1 MYFKYI
7 PGVWSLALSF
17 FIVML
22 LGLFS
27 VVYYRVRGA
36 KLFGFCML
44 FLGGWTICKGLAIL
58 GADYYTRNI
67 WACAGFCLYMAL
79 HMSWFF
85 MVLQF
90 GGGKDWLK
98 WKRLLALLLL
108 PVLSS
113 ILVWTKPFA
122 DLTYY
127 GYIMDSS
134 VHFPLAG
141 KPHGWLLLLIPV
153 YIYTLDLLAIVLVI
167 RRSLFYKSIYGMKMS
182 SFVLGPIISVCPS
195 ILYLLSF
202 WLIKGYDITAVFMS
216 VSSVIAAAGGYHLFV
231 SAPVAREAAVDNI
244 NIAILVVNN
253 YGNIADMN
261 HAARQMFEKRKQA
274 LLGLPANEVF
284 ANLSSEIS
292 ELQDGDSKEIEYL
305 DRQNG
310 QTRFLRAQ
318 RMPINNKKGAT
329 AGYVVLI
336 SDITE
341 MRMERLRMLQ
351 QTSAVVAN
359 REREKLAR
367 DLHDNL
373 AQVLASIS
381 MQAQGICNELEYEE
395 TEKVYRDLTRLVGIS
410 QSAHSDIREYIHSVR
425 NALAGE
431 KNLPEVA
438 RTAIEEFCQLTGV
451 MVRTDIQQVE
461 ALDRLNGGHKANLY
475 YILKECLNNI
485 RKHAIGVKTVT
496 ISMKQEKDNLCF
508 AVSDDGCGFN
518 LADYDGNR
526 FGLNIMRERAD
537 EIDAKLIIQSKPGK
551 GTQVRL
557 EIPLAKEGI
566 TC

>member
-1 MYFKYI
+1 
-7 PGVWSLALSF
+7 
-17 FIVML
+17 
-22 LGLFS
+22 
-27 VVYYRVRGA
+27 
-36 KLFGFCML
+36 ML

-67 WACAGFCLYMAL
+67 WACAVFCLYMAL

-90 GGGKDWLK
+90 GGGKDWLN

-108 PVLSS
+108 PVLSV
-113 ILVWTKPFA
+113 ILVWTKPFF

-134 VHFPLAG
+134 VQFPLAG
-141 KPHGWLLLLIPV
+141 KPYAWLLLLIPV
-153 YIYTLDLLAIVLVI
+153 YIYTLDLLAIALVI
-167 RRSLFYKSIYGMKMS
+167 RKSLFYKSIYGMKMS
-182 SFVLGPIISVCPS
+182 SFVLVPIISVCPS
-195 ILYLLSF
+195 ILYILSF

-244 NIAILVVNN
+244 NIAILVVSN

-261 HAARQMFEKRKQA
+261 HAARLMFEKRKQA
-274 LLGLPANEVF
+274 LLGLPAEEVF
-284 ANLSSEIS
+284 ANLSSELS
-292 ELQDGDSKEIEYL
+292 KLQDGDSKEIEVQ
-305 DRQNG
+305 DQQSG

-341 MRMERLRMLQ
+341 MRIERLRMLQ

-395 TEKVYRDLTRLVGIS
+395 TEKVYRDLTRLVGVS

-425 NALAGE
+425 NTVTGE
-431 KNLPEVA
+431 KNLPEVT
-438 RTAIEEFCQLTGV
+438 RTAIEEFRQLTGIIV
-451 MVRTDIQQVE
+451 QTEIQQVE
-461 ALDRLNGGHKANLY
+461 ALNRLSGGQKANLY
-475 YILKECLNNI
+475 YIFKECLNNV
-485 RKHAIGVKTVT
+485 RKHAAGVTFVQIT
-496 ISMKQEKDNLCF
+496 MKQEQENLRF
-508 AVSDDGCGFN
+508 AVSDDGCGFDP
-518 LADYDGNR
+518 ADSDGNR
-526 FGLNIMRERAD
+526 FGLNIMRERAA
-537 EIDAKLIIQSKPGK
+537 EIGGKLIIHSKPGK
-551 GTQVRL
+551 GTQIGL
-557 EIPLAKEGI
+557 EIPLAKEDI